1 MNTNHSIEASKTDPG
16 NDDRRQRGAGRLK
29 DSGRIVF
36 LTPVPPMKSGTAD
49 FGLAFLQGLQPL
61 LHGLPVV
68 VAADMKCLDGGEVQP
83 IHDYSVIDYQEYIP
97 EPSDTVFVSVG
108 NNPFHSFCLHFLR
121 RPKVVRKIV
130 SILHD
135 AQIFMHVEVLCRTQ
149 GYGFNDDHLRNI
161 LTDEFSHCAS
171 VFLEQCRLG
180 KLPDLF
186 FYTTAA
192 QAMVMRYS
200 SSIWVHSHFAAAK
213 LLLEHASPALLP
225 PIRVIHLPGGEDLR
239 PSQQQPL
246 RAVTD
251 DFMVGVFG
259 WVNPMKRVCEIIRAF
274 SAWLRTLPASEQANV
289 RLVVVGKLAD
299 PTYYDPV
306 SVAGEM
312 GIKDKVIFFGYTDL
326 QTFETLLQ
334 QCSLLFNLRFPS
346 AGETSGTLQ
355 RARDLGIPVAVSAYA
370 AFHEEPADY
379 KCSILPDQEH
389 QDIMAVLDECW
400 QVWRAFG
407 STRTL
412 SKSNA
417 FASSKTDFRDAFMA
431 EFA

>member
-1 MNTNHSIEASKTDPG
+1 MNTNHSIEASETDFRD
-16 NDDRRQRGAGRLK
+16 NEKERRGAGRLK
-29 DSGRIVF
+29 DTGRIVF

-61 LHGLPVV
+61 LHGLPVT
-68 VAADMKCLDGGEVQP
+68 VAADMKCLEGSEVQP
-83 IHDYSVIDYQEYIP
+83 IYDFSVIDYQDYIP
-97 EPSDTVFVSVG
+97 ETTDTVFVSVG
-108 NNPFHSFCLHFLR
+108 NNPYHSFCLHFLR

-135 AQIFMHVEVLCRTQ
+135 AQIFMHVDGLCRSQ
-149 GYGFNDDHLRNI
+149 GYGFNEDHLMDI

-171 VFLEQCRLG
+171 VFCDQWRLG

-192 QAMVMRYS
+192 QAMVTRYS

-213 LLLEHASPALLP
+213 LLLEHASPASLP
-225 PIRVIHLPGGEDLR
+225 PIRVIHLPGGEHLR
-239 PSQQQPL
+239 PSHQKRL
-246 RAVTD
+246 KADTKE
-251 DFMVGVFG
+251 FMVGVFG

-274 SAWLRTLPASEQANV
+274 SAWLRSLPEGEQGKV
-289 RLVVVGKLAD
+289 RLVVVGKLPD
-299 PTYYDPV
+299 PAFYDPV
-306 SVAGEM
+306 SLAAAV
-312 GIKDKVIFFGYTDL
+312 GIKDNITFFGYTDL
-326 QTFETLLQ
+326 HTFEELLQ
-334 QCSLLFNLRFPS
+334 QCSLIVNLRFPS

-379 KCSILPDQEH
+379 KCSILPEEER
-389 QDIMAVLDECW
+389 QDIVAVLNECW

-407 STRTL
+407 STQTL